1 MRIFLAIFML
11 STLLYSREEEIIT
24 HDTVKFPLGADIYMS
39 HNLGAGTFFKAYK
52 QDPSFTS
59 YLYLYPYIKTPNF
72 AHDRQIRLQTEF
84 SILASWLDGKPK
96 PNFADRFGLGDG
108 KIRIELLNALKSN
121 TIGLALSPGL
131 KFEFPWS
138 KSSQDAN
145 KLAGLGAYIN
155 INWSLWGFFI
165 KYKPIFIA
173 YGYDLPYKTISCD
186 QNNTSL
192 PKLANG
198 RCQSLEQQ
206 TIVLLKNNFFT
217 GYTRGNHTLTAGFK
231 AFHSYLRPLD
241 NANNNNSDILES
253 SVLVFEYS
261 YNWVNKFP
269 SVVSIGISS
278 LQNNYD
284 VKQGF
289 RMPFL
294 NFTEAHKN
302 ITEGYLALN
311 ISI

>member
-1 MRIFLAIFML
+1 MRICLAIFLA
-11 STLLYSREEEIIT
+11 SALLCASEEKINT

-72 AHDRQIRLQTEF
+72 AYDRQIRLQTEF
-84 SILASWLDGKPK
+84 SILASWLDGKSK
-96 PNFADRFGLGDG
+96 PNFTDKFALGDG

-121 TIGLALSPGL
+121 NIGFVLSPGL
-131 KFEFPWS
+131 KFEFPLS
-138 KSSQDAN
+138 KISQDAH
-145 KLAGLGAYIN
+145 KLVGLGAYVN
-155 INWSLWGFFI
+155 LNWSLWGFFI
-165 KYKPIFIA
+165 KYKPLVIA

-186 QNNTSL
+186 QNNTPL

-206 TIVLLKNNFFT
+206 TIVLLKNNLFT
-217 GYTRGNHTLTAGFK
+217 GYTKGNHTLTAGFK

-241 NANNNNSDILES
+241 DHHNNSSDILES
-253 SVLVFEYS
+253 SVLVLEYS
-261 YNWVNKFP
+261 YNWISKFP
-269 SVVSIGISS
+269 SLISIGISS

-284 VKQGF
+284 ITKDF